1 MASELVP
8 EDERL
13 TDRNGLIWR
22 DYCAGRTQAW
32 LAKEYGLSQARV
44 SQIISQVRDGIPE
57 ERREEMVERSLELL
71 RDLQAGA
78 VEIYRMAPA
87 PVFVG
92 KDGDPAIDP
101 DSGEYVRDHSGRL
114 RALETAVKVNESVRK
129 LLGLDA
135 AQKLD
140 MHVEAGEVRAA
151 AALAEEARAR
161 LERAE
166 EAGDVG

>member
-1 MASELVP
+1 MTTERP
-8 EDERL
+8 ERL
-13 TDRNGLIWR
+13 ADRDWEWWLE
-22 DYCAGRTQAW
+22 YCSGRTQREIAHR
-32 LAKEYGLSQARV
+32 EGVSQATV
-44 SQIISQVRDGIPE
+44 SLALKTVRASIPE
-57 ERREEMVERSLELL
+57 EKREDMVERSLAML

-92 KDGDPAIDP
+92 KDGDPAVDP
-101 DSGEYVRDHSGRL
+101 ETGQYVRDHAGRL

-140 MHVEAGEVRAA
+140 MHVEAGELREAER
-151 AALAEEARAR
+151 LAEEARAR
-161 LERAE
+161 LEG
-166 EAGDVG
+166 EAGNVG

>member
-1 MASELVP
+1 MS
-8 EDERL
+8 
-13 TDRNGLIWR
+13 DRTADR
-22 DYCAGRTQAW
+22 DWEWWLEYCSGRTQREIAHR
-32 LAKEYGLSQARV
+32 EGLDQSTISRALERV
-44 SQIISQVRDGIPE
+44 RATIPPE
-57 ERREEMVERSLELL
+57 KREDMVERSLAML

-78 VEIYRMAPA
+78 VEIYRLAPA

-92 KDGDPAIDP
+92 KDGDVARDP
-101 DSGEYVRDHSGRL
+101 DNGEVVRDYSGKL

-140 MHVEAGEVRAA
+140 MHVEAGEMREAQR
-151 AALAEEARAR
+151 LAEEARER

-166 EAGDVG
+166 GAEA